1 MSITP
6 AENSNELKPEEK
18 TTPQKWW
25 TLVGIGIGVFIFAL
39 DVYIVNLA
47 LPVMVESLP
56 YEFCHES
63 MDSFKLLAGNRHI
76 CNIGI
81 KIR

>member
-18 TTPQKWW
+18 KTPEKWW

-47 LPVMVESLP
+47 LPVMVESLHTSFATSQWIVLSYLLQSP
-56 YEFCHES
+56 Y
-63 MDSFKLLAGNRHI
+63 L
-76 CNIGI
+76 
-81 KIR
+81 